1 MSKPRREL
9 NPKLTAG
16 DRVMCLHMDGET
28 SVPPMTLGTVR
39 SVVRDP
45 FEDDAEI
52 INVAWDNGNSLGL
65 LSVTDRWVKAPQ
77 EQIEESASP
86 QNQFDF
92 LSKNPD
98 VFENFD
104 WRFFIQY
111 LTKLRDSGV
120 INMFQAV
127 PFLYSGKE
135 WIDRYHGEDQEDN
148 EDFQEVLEMAE
159 ESKDK
164 IVQGVIKYLESKNM
178 DFDDMSRF
186 NRYAQQFS
194 QKLLQ
199 LYMNF

>member
-9 NPKLTAG
+9 NPRLTAG

-65 LSVTDRWVKAPQ
+65 LSVTDRWVKVPQ
-77 EQIEESASP
+77 EQIEESSSP
-86 QNQFDF
+86 QNQYDF

-104 WRFFIQY
+104 WRFFRQY

-120 INMFQAV
+120 INMFQAA